1 MEGTLDAV
9 LLLGHGSRVAAA
21 NLPLGEVA
29 AMLSAAMGGVKVK
42 PAFLQLAEP
51 SLGAALEELYEGGAR
66 KVAIMPFFLFPGAH
80 VLEDIPEELEKAR
93 QKHPDFELVMS
104 SHIGAHPKLA
114 EIALERIKE
123 SVS

>member
-29 AMLSAAMGGVKVK
+29 AMLSAATGGDKVN
-42 PAFLQLAEP
+42 PAFEEP
-51 SLGAALEELYEGGAR
+51 YEGGSR

>member
-1 MEGTLDAV
+1 MEGKLDAV
-9 LLLGHGSRVAAA
+9 LLLGHGSRVSAA

-29 AMLSAAMGGVKVK
+29 GMLSAAMGGVRVM

-66 KVAIMPFFLFPGAH
+66 KVSIMPFFLFPGAH

-93 QKHPDFELVMS
+93 QKHPDFELIMS

-123 SVS
+123 SLS